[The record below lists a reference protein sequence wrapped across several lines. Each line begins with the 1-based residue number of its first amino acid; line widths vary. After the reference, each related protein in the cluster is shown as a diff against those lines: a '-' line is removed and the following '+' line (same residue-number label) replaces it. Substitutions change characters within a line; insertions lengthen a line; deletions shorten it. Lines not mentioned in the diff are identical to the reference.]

1 MSPPLPAWAEEMRRL
16 YRSGST
22 SQFLIHGNVADLV
35 AAPAEGGGTRFV
47 SLRVF
52 LTEVM
57 LQPFDVVIHYDRGR
71 GIRVRKGGEHF
82 YGFLKAFDAYQGTSW
97 ATLPE
102 LGPDKLSSLDLGNL
116 LPRDPGRAL
125 ELINRFVRG
134 SQQRTRRAEDG
145 SRVADPLKVA
155 VVVDYVHFIVPRGEP
170 IQLSG
175 ELAQEEEP

>member
-71 GIRVRKGGEHF
+71 GIRVRKGGS
-82 YGFLKAFDAYQGTSW
+82 TST
-97 ATLPE
+97 A
-102 LGPDKLSSLDLGNL
+102 SSRRST
-116 LPRDPGRAL
+116 PTRAPPGRPCPNSGRTSSPPSTSATSC
-125 ELINRFVRG
+125 RATRG
-134 SQQRTRRAEDG
+134 ARWS
-145 SRVADPLKVA
+145 
-155 VVVDYVHFIVPRGEP
+155 
-170 IQLSG
+170 
-175 ELAQEEEP
+175 